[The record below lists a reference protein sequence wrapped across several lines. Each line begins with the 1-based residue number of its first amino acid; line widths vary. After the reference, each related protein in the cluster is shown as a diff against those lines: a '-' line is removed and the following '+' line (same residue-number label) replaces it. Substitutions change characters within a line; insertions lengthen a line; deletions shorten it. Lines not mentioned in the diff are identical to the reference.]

1 MVLAVKQLAKGWA
14 YDAVSIG
21 IPSLVGHAGPKSEPG
36 NLGGGW
42 VGFDYAAAF
51 GLPVKVMND
60 AAMQA
65 LGSYEGGR
73 MLFIGLG
80 TGVGAAM
87 IAENAIVP
95 LELGDLPWNRHR
107 ESLHD
112 VLGREG
118 LRRFGL
124 AEWRRVVDTTLVKLM
139 HAFIADYVVI
149 GGGNAKRLRS
159 LPHGIRRGHNLTAFR
174 GGARLWG
181 VDDVPILT
189 TAPPVAPEARVA
201 LDWPVVPAASGRRHH
216 PRAHGASRRPRTLAT
231 ASRNGTVAGGHLA
244 TARRS
249 RDREPG
255 SGVGGKL
262 DLARLPS
269 ELGEVDVH
277 AVQQVAGRHEVRRDQ
292 HFDLAGP
299 AYVDDAVERLRD
311 GLLDGK
317 GVPLDGASRRR
328 GSGHRRTLG
337 RK

>member
-1 MVLAVKQLAKGWA
+1 MPELHQTLAAPDPVAKAGPTNRPLRVLVIDIGGTHVKVLATGQTVHRQFDSGKNLTPRKMLAAVRPLVADWEYDVVSMGFPGPILHHRPAAEPWNLGKGW
-14 YDAVSIG
+14 
-21 IPSLVGHAGPKSEPG
+21 
-36 NLGGGW
+36 LG
-42 VGFDYAAAF
+42 FNFKAAF
-51 GLPVKVMND
+51 KRPVQMMND

-65 LGSYEGGR
+65 LGSYEAGR

-181 VDDVPILT
+181 VNDVPILT
-189 TAPPVAPEARVA
+189 TTPPVAPEAHVA
-201 LDWPVVPAASGRRHH
+201 LDWRM
-216 PRAHGASRRPRTLAT
+216 L
-231 ASRNGTVAGGHLA
+231 
-244 TARRS
+244 
-249 RDREPG
+249 
-255 SGVGGKL
+255 
-262 DLARLPS
+262 
-269 ELGEVDVH
+269 
-277 AVQQVAGRHEVRRDQ
+277 
-292 HFDLAGP
+292 
-299 AYVDDAVERLRD
+299 
-311 GLLDGK
+311 
-317 GVPLDGASRRR
+317 
-328 GSGHRRTLG
+328 
-337 RK
+337 